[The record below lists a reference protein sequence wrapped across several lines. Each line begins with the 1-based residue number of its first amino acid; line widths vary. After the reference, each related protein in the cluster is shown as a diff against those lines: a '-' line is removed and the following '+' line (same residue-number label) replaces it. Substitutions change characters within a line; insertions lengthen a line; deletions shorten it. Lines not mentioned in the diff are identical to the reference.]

1 MKMNLRHYLRAI
13 NAENIKEW
21 KIELTYRVDFIRG
34 LFEPLFYVLPAILY
48 GMAIVGG
55 RYSEN
60 LEKLTGTG
68 NLITYTVI
76 GYVFMGFLET
86 AVWGM
91 GFALRKEQW
100 YGTIE
105 QVFAAPVPRWVYV
118 MGMALHSTMHQGLII
133 IMQSVVIYFIFGL
146 VLDIGGILPSL
157 LIIGIMMIS
166 LYGLGILLSS
176 LVLIFKEGWII
187 SEILYS
193 FMIIVTPIAYPLA
206 VLPSILQKISMYMPT
221 TYGISTIRHFL
232 IGESLGFSVFD
243 AVLRLLAIGVLW
255 VIFGL
260 FIFNIVDRRVRNKGE
275 LGTY

>member
-76 GYVFMGFLET
+76 GYIFMGFLET

-146 VLDIGGILPSL
+146 VLDISGILPSL

>member
-1 MKMNLRHYLRAI
+1 MNLRHYLRAI

-146 VLDIGGILPSL
+146 VLDMGGILPSL

-206 VLPSILQKISMYMPT
+206 ILPSILQKISMYMPT

>member
-1 MKMNLRHYLRAI
+1 VMKMNLRHYLRAI

-146 VLDIGGILPSL
+146 YGWNITISTHNWDNDDLAVRIGNTSL
-157 LIIGIMMIS
+157 LSRSYIQG
-166 LYGLGILLSS
+166 
-176 LVLIFKEGWII
+176 
-187 SEILYS
+187 
-193 FMIIVTPIAYPLA
+193 
-206 VLPSILQKISMYMPT
+206 
-221 TYGISTIRHFL
+221 R
-232 IGESLGFSVFD
+232 
-243 AVLRLLAIGVLW
+243 
-255 VIFGL
+255 
-260 FIFNIVDRRVRNKGE
+260 VDN
-275 LGTY
+275 L

>member
-21 KIELTYRVDFIRG
+21 KIELTYRIDFIRG

-76 GYVFMGFLET
+76 GYIFMGFLET

-232 IGESLGFSVFD
+232 IGESPGFSVFD

>member
-1 MKMNLRHYLRAI
+1 MKMNLRHYLRTI

-146 VLDIGGILPSL
+146 VLDMGGILPSL

-193 FMIIVTPIAYPLA
+193 FMIIVTPIAYPWPFF
-206 VLPSILQKISMYMPT
+206 LPYS
-221 TYGISTIRHFL
+221 
-232 IGESLGFSVFD
+232 
-243 AVLRLLAIGVLW
+243 
-255 VIFGL
+255 
-260 FIFNIVDRRVRNKGE
+260 RRSQCICPQ
-275 LGTY
+275 LMAYQQ

>member
-243 AVLRLLAIGVLW
+243 AVLRLLVIGVLW

>member
-1 MKMNLRHYLRAI
+1 MSIRHYLRAI

-21 KIELTYRVDFIRG
+21 KIEITYRADFIRG
-34 LFEPLFYVLPAILY
+34 LFEPLFFVLPALLY
-48 GMAIVGG
+48 GIAIVGG

-60 LEKLTGTG
+60 LENLTGTG

-76 GYVFMGFLET
+76 GYLFMGFVET

-118 MGMALHSTMHQGLII
+118 MGMAVHSTLHQGII
-133 IMQSVVIYFIFGL
+133 ILMQSAVIYGIFSL
-146 VLDIGGILPSL
+146 VLDISGILPSL
-157 LIIGIMMIS
+157 VIIGVMMIS

-193 FMIIVTPIAYPLA
+193 VIIIVTPIAYPLA
-206 VLPSILQKISMYMPT
+206 VLPSILQKISLYMPT
-221 TYGISTIRHFL
+221 TYGITTIRHFL
-232 IGESLGFSVFD
+232 IGEVSSFTIVD
-243 AVLRLLAIGVLW
+243 AVIRLLIIGAVW
-255 VIFGL
+255 VVFGL
-260 FIFNIVDRRVRNKGE
+260 CIFTIVDNRVRRRGE

>member
-146 VLDIGGILPSL
+146 VLDMGGILPSL
-157 LIIGIMMIS
+157 FIIGIMMIS

>member
-146 VLDIGGILPSL
+146 VLDMGGILPSL